1 MPTVLDT
8 QEAAVQAR
16 EKRYPG
22 APQPQPEALPQANRS
37 ALPERV
43 MFSDSLLDS
52 SSRERKRRG
61 TATTVSFI
69 FQCVLVTGLLIV
81 PLLFTEALP
90 TAQLVTM
97 LVAPPPPPPPPP
109 PAAAIP
115 VVKVVQTNLLDN
127 GQLRTPSRIPRKVEM
142 VKEEEAPPPAFT
154 GGVVGGVPGGVPGGQ
169 LGGVIGSIV
178 SSNSISSAMIP
189 KLQQPKRVR
198 ISQGVTQGL
207 CIKKVEPAYPKIA
220 QAAHVSGSVILKA
233 IIGKD
238 GLIHELQLVSG
249 HPLLVGS
256 AMDAVKQWRYHPYLL
271 SGEPVEVETTVTVT
285 FSLQS

>member
-1 MPTVLDT
+1 
-8 QEAAVQAR
+8 
-16 EKRYPG
+16 
-22 APQPQPEALPQANRS
+22 
-37 ALPERV
+37 
-43 MFSDSLLDS
+43 
-52 SSRERKRRG
+52 
-61 TATTVSFI
+61 
-69 FQCVLVTGLLIV
+69 
-81 PLLFTEALP
+81 
-90 TAQLVTM
+90 
-97 LVAPPPPPPPPP
+97 
-109 PAAAIP
+109 
-115 VVKVVQTNLLDN
+115 
-127 GQLRTPSRIPRKVEM
+127 
-142 VKEEEAPPPAFT
+142 
-154 GGVVGGVPGGVPGGQ
+154 
-169 LGGVIGSIV
+169 VIGSIV

>member
-8 QEAAVQAR
+8 QETAVQAQD
-16 EKRYPG
+16 KRYPG
-22 APQPQPEALPQANRS
+22 APQPQPEALPPANRLP
-37 ALPERV
+37 LPEHV
-43 MFSDSLLDS
+43 LFSDSLLDS
-52 SSRERKRRG
+52 NSRERKRRG

-69 FQCVLVTGLLIV
+69 FQCVLVAGLLIV
-81 PLLFTEALP
+81 PLMFTEALP

>member
-1 MPTVLDT
+1 MPTVLDI
-8 QEAAVQAR
+8 QEAAVQAQ

-22 APQPQPEALPQANRS
+22 APQPQPEALPQANRPP
-37 ALPERV
+37 LPERV
-43 MFSDSLLDS
+43 MFSDSLIDS

-127 GQLRTPSRIPRKVEM
+127 GQLRTPTRIPRKVEM

-178 SSNSISSAMIP
+178 SSNSMSNTVVP
-189 KLQQPKRVR
+189 KLVPVKRVR

-207 CIKKVEPAYPKIA
+207 CIKKVEPTYPKIA
-220 QAAHVSGSVILKA
+220 QAAHVSGAVILKA

-285 FSLQS
+285 FSLEG

>member
-1 MPTVLDT
+1 MPTVLDI
-8 QEAAVQAR
+8 QEAAVQAQ
-16 EKRYPG
+16 ETGYPG
-22 APQPQPEALPQANRS
+22 APQPQPEAMLQANRPP
-37 ALPERV
+37 LPERA

-61 TATTVSFI
+61 AATTISFI
-69 FQCVLVTGLLIV
+69 FQCVLVAGLLII
-81 PLLFTEALP
+81 PLMFTEALP

-142 VKEEEAPPPAFT
+142 IKEEEAPPPAFT

-169 LGGVIGSIV
+169 LNGVIGSIV
-178 SSNSISSAMIP
+178 SSNSMSSAMIP
-189 KLQQPKRVR
+189 KFEVPKRVR
-198 ISQGVTQGL
+198 ISQGVTQGM

-220 QAAHVSGSVILKA
+220 QSARVTGSVILKA

-238 GLIHELQLVSG
+238 GQIHELQVVSG
-249 HPLLVGS
+249 HPMLINA
-256 AMDAVKQWRYHPYLL
+256 AMDAVKQWRYRPYLL

-285 FSLQS
+285 FQLQS

>member
-1 MPTVLDT
+1 M
-8 QEAAVQAR
+8 
-16 EKRYPG
+16 
-22 APQPQPEALPQANRS
+22 
-37 ALPERV
+37 PERV

-69 FQCVLVTGLLIV
+69 VQCFIVAGLLIV
-81 PLLFTEALP
+81 PLMFTEALP

-97 LVAPPPPPPPPP
+97 LVAPPPPPPPPLP
-109 PAAAIP
+109 PASIP

-142 VKEEEAPPPAFT
+142 IKEEDAPPPALT
-154 GGVVGGVPGGVPGGQ
+154 GGVVGGIPGGVPGGQ

-178 SSNSISSAMIP
+178 GSTASSTAIIP
-189 KLQQPKRVR
+189 KLQAPKRVR

-207 CIKKVEPAYPKIA
+207 CIKKIEPAYPSIA
-220 QAAHVSGSVILKA
+220 RSAHVSGVVILKA

-249 HPLLVGS
+249 HPLLIGP

-271 SGEPVEVETTVTVT
+271 NGEPVEVETTVNVS
-285 FSLQS
+285 FQLQT